1 MTIQALEKNP
11 QEVGRTT
18 HDSFRKRQFEVLL
31 VQAVCKFFLSIE
43 HNLPEDV
50 SSFLSDLSCFHMTLI
65 ILRTH

>member
-11 QEVGRTT
+11 QEVGRIT

-31 VQAVCKFFLSIE
+31 VQAVCQFFLSIE

-50 SSFLSDLSCFHMTLI
+50 SSFLNFLLCFHMSLMNF
-65 ILRTH
+65 LL